1 LTFLDHVFY
10 KKNTQTLLTPYE
22 ATFTIFGRP
31 GRVNKTGWFSQFL
44 AKPVQWQQTAG
55 FQGKKQH

>member
-1 LTFLDHVFY
+1 MYST
-10 KKNTQTLLTPYE
+10 KKNAQTLLTPYE

-44 AKPVQWQQTAG
+44 AKPVLVAADSR
-55 FQGKKQH
+55 FSGKKTTLVR

>member
-1 LTFLDHVFY
+1 MYST
-10 KKNTQTLLTPYE
+10 KKNAQTLLTPYE

-31 GRVNKTGWFSQFL
+31 GRVSKTGWFSQFL

-55 FQGKKQH
+55 FSGKRQH